1 MRISVGVVVAILLFV
16 SVSCGPRLQ
25 PATQGEWST
34 YHNDKD
40 KISQNAPSEFDQP
53 PAKN

>member
-1 MRISVGVVVAILLFV
+1 MRISVGVLVAIFLFA

-40 KISQNAPSEFDQP
+40 KISENARPESDQP
-53 PAKN
+53 AAKN